1 MSDWH
6 FAQADPTQQLAKLQ
20 YYSMMKSY
28 DGREVEIVIAV
39 KEFYTPKDPAMT
51 FFAQADK
58 QINQKVAHRAV
69 LRRPG
74 QRHHHPRLVAP
85 DRCGSDLAGQCL

>member
-1 MSDWH
+1 
-6 FAQADPTQQLAKLQ
+6 
-20 YYSMMKSY
+20 MMKSY

-58 QINQKVAHRAV
+58 QINQKVAPYTPTGWGNT
-69 LRRPG
+69 L
-74 QRHHHPRLVAP
+74 
-85 DRCGSDLAGQCL
+85 LAALAQCMREVERFPYQPSESNSPAL